1 MREKIGKDLKD
12 LFDGRCL
19 GKMHI
24 DLKGLVLL
32 SERETLAIII
42 ETSFFK
48 CGIITESSLVTNQPN
63 SAQVH
68 HINFFQCS

>member
-48 CGIITESSLVTNQPN
+48 
-63 SAQVH
+63 
-68 HINFFQCS
+68 